1 MLFKTGFEPSTAEP
15 RHASAVSVMPMGT
28 AAAAKSAS
36 LFDDESDDRESDD
49 ECNKHLRGTEQC
61 LLLRLRYL
69 QLIYD
74 QLILHAQRPP
84 CCPQKSMKVYFRR
97 SKTLMTCKRFSSGY
111 SQKALCYQMQRPLTS
126 FPLFEMMSHTEM
138 VT

>member
-49 ECNKHLRGTEQC
+49 ECKKQLRGTEQC
-61 LLLRLRYL
+61 LLLSLRYL

-97 SKTLMTCKRFSSGY
+97 SKTLMTCKSLKLSFVLFFMKRSASNQCNSLF
-111 SQKALCYQMQRPLTS
+111 QKAART
-126 FPLFEMMSHTEM
+126 
-138 VT
+138 